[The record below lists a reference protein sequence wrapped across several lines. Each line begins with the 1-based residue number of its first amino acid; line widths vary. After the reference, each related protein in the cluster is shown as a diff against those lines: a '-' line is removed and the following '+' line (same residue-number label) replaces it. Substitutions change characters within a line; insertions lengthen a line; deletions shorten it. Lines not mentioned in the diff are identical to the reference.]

1 MDKLT
6 NLEYQQ
12 LILVIID
19 KSYAPFATAY
29 VCLWAFAIAHR
40 IFWGLDG

>member
-12 LILVIID
+12 LIIAIID
-19 KSYAPFATAY
+19 GSYAPLTTAY
-29 VCLWAFAIAHR
+29 VCLWAFALTHR
-40 IFWGLDG
+40 IFGGLDG